1 MSLSHK
7 CKLLHDGT
15 VTDFIFANFAN
26 FANRMLGV
34 DKGVETKSCDHQE
47 HLVIIAVGSST

>member
-34 DKGVETKSCDHQE
+34 DKGVEMKSCDHQE